1 MSRKILR
8 SILLTLVAFLLIP
21 GPAPAQQQTPIF
33 STVEQIKEDFAGV
46 PCKDDDRLKAV
57 KTLFEKAGAGTS
69 DMSVEKF
76 ENVENLVVR
85 KPGSSEETIVIGA
98 HYDKVSEGCGAI
110 DNWSG
115 IVIIAHVFKTIKDLS
130 LKKSI
135 VFVAFGKEEKGLYG
149 SRAMVDAIPK
159 DKVEQYCAMINF
171 DSFGLA
177 NPQVLDNASK
187 TELTS
192 LAASLAKQMN
202 MRFSHASVERADAD
216 SSSFLKKKIPAVTLH
231 GLSSEWASV
240 IHSHNDKV
248 SKVNPVSV
256 YLGYKLALAL
266 LGQIDEAS
274 CQAYR

>member
-1 MSRKILR
+1 MKLLR
-8 SILLTLVAFLLIP
+8 NVLVALAAFLLIA
-21 GPAPAQQQTPIF
+21 GSGWAQQKAPVF
-33 STVEQIKEDFAGV
+33 STVEQIKEDFAAV
-46 PCKDDDRLKAV
+46 PCKDEDRLDAV

-69 DMSVEKF
+69 DISVEKYK
-76 ENVENLVVR
+76 NVENLVVR

-115 IVIIAHVFKTIKDLS
+115 IVIIAHVYQTIKDLP
-130 LKKSI
+130 LKKTI
-135 VFVAFGKEEKGLYG
+135 LFVAFGKEEKGLFG
-149 SRAMVDAIPK
+149 SRAMVEAIPK
-159 DKVEQYCAMINF
+159 DRLEQYCAMINI

-192 LAASLAKQMN
+192 LAANLAKQMN

-216 SSSFLKKKIPAVTLH
+216 SSSFLKKKIPAVTFH

-240 IHSHNDKV
+240 IHSHNDKA
-248 SKVNPVSV
+248 SKVNPMSV
-256 YLGYKLALAL
+256 YLGYKLVLAMIS
-266 LGQIDEAS
+266 QVDEAS